1 METVVTNE
9 TNKCFA
15 IFYFFYK
22 IVLFINIV
30 LYNANTVRAA
40 EDEKWC
46 WCLYAYVCKGVKY
59 SSRREGDLFFFLSVC
74 LFYFLSPS
82 PLIWLGLTSDTSA
95 SPRHD
100 HVRFYSGLC
109 RQGKQKDLFKTKK
122 KKMKSNKTKF
132 SLPSFTFLFCSGQ
145 VFLWSETR
153 FGDTV
158 RLCRYGDLHCG

>member
-15 IFYFFYK
+15 FFFFFFYK

-122 KKMKSNKTKF
+122 KKWSPIK
-132 SLPSFTFLFCSGQ
+132 PSFPFRLSLSYSAVGRFFCG
-145 VFLWSETR
+145 LKPDLET
-153 FGDTV
+153 
-158 RLCRYGDLHCG
+158 L